1 MRKCPL
7 ELAGQVD
14 SVASTILKAPFANSG
29 TFTAKARLSVR
40 PTDLCDRYL
49 GPSIRTLRSHFA
61 QNRHSSF
68 SHTRR
73 GPWFQ
78 TQFRL
83 QSCRPGNVLMIPPQE
98 LAPPPQIQTSRHQRS
113 SQTHTALLCCVLT
126 QRLTAANRVSTFPLL
141 PGDRPACTES
151 LVLFWGTQF
160 RKILFFHGLFP
171 KEHNF

>member
-1 MRKCPL
+1 MAFVSSCGKTRRTRKCPPEL
-7 ELAGQVD
+7 EGQAD

-49 GPSIRTLRSHFA
+49 GPSIRTLRAHFA

-68 SHTRR
+68 AHTRR
-73 GPWFQ
+73 GPWFR
-78 TQFRL
+78 TQFHL
-83 QSCRPGNVLMIPPQE
+83 QSCGPGNFFSDPTPGIS
-98 LAPPPQIQTSRHQRS
+98 APPPQEKIQTSRHQRS

-126 QRLTAANRVSTFPLL
+126 QRLTTANRVSTL

-151 LVLFWGTQF
+151 LVLFWGT
-160 RKILFFHGLFP
+160 
-171 KEHNF
+171 